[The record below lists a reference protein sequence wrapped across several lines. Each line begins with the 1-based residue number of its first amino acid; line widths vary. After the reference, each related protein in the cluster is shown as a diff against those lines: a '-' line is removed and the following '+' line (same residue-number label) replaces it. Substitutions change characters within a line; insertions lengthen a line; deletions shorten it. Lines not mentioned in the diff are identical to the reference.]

1 MSPPI
6 TPYKYLTYRDTFTKA
21 GLWHQRSNIEF
32 LIREAREFNRIPVL
46 PSVVLSGHHNDGVE
60 IQSNLCRYFDWPS
73 SHKLF
78 LNNPDSNIRICLNG
92 NPSDSGLSQNLYSV
106 PATASMR
113 CPQISSETVVVKVV
127 NIEMTKKFHGL
138 WRRMSADLPF
148 SEDLELSVKFSDEVQ
163 AVASYVA
170 SEMGAD
176 KYAAVHIRRG
186 DKSDITG
193 NYTSPEQIAEYLSK
207 VVNRKMPV
215 YLLTDD
221 PSSNYIR
228 AIESRYPC
236 YHYRKFRKL
245 RSLVCHT
252 ATTMAKRALGCLKPD
267 NFMLY
272 AIEMCILENADI
284 PIYTFKTLRSEYYLI
299 DQVGHV

>member
-1 MSPPI
+1 
-6 TPYKYLTYRDTFTKA
+6 
-21 GLWHQRSNIEF
+21 
-32 LIREAREFNRIPVL
+32 
-46 PSVVLSGHHNDGVE
+46 
-60 IQSNLCRYFDWPS
+60 
-73 SHKLF
+73 
-78 LNNPDSNIRICLNG
+78 
-92 NPSDSGLSQNLYSV
+92 
-106 PATASMR
+106 MR
-113 CPQISSETVVVKVV
+113 CPQIASETVVVKVV
-127 NIEMTKKFHGL
+127 NIEMTKRFHGL

-148 SEDLELSVKFSDEVQ
+148 SEDLGLSVKFSDEVQ
-163 AVASYVA
+163 TVASYVA

-176 KYAAVHIRRG
+176 KYAAIHIRRG

-193 NYTSPEQIAEYLSK
+193 NYTSPDQIAEYLSK
-207 VVNRKMPV
+207 VVNKKMPV

-252 ATTMAKRALGCLKPD
+252 AATMAKRALGCLKPD

-284 PIYTFKTLRSEYYLI
+284 PVYTFKTQRSEYYLI
-299 DQVGHV
+299 DQEGHV

>member
-1 MSPPI
+1 M
-6 TPYKYLTYRDTFTKA
+6 YRDQITKA

-60 IQSNLCRYFDWPS
+60 IQSDLCRYFDWPN
-73 SHKLF
+73 SHELL
-78 LNNPDSNIRICLNG
+78 LND
-92 NPSDSGLSQNLYSV
+92 SDSGFSQNLYSL

-113 CPQISSETVVVKVV
+113 CPQIASETVVVKVV
-127 NIEMTKKFHGL
+127 NIEMTKRFHGL

-148 SEDLELSVKFSDEVQ
+148 SEDLGLSVKFSDEVQ
-163 AVASYVA
+163 TVASYVA

-176 KYAAVHIRRG
+176 KYAAIHIRRG

-193 NYTSPEQIAEYLSK
+193 NYTSPDQIAEYLSK
-207 VVNRKMPV
+207 VVNKKMPV

-252 ATTMAKRALGCLKPD
+252 AATMAKRALGCLKPD

-284 PIYTFKTLRSEYYLI
+284 PVYTFKTQRSEYYLI
-299 DQVGHV
+299 DQEGHV